1 MAPKRN
7 HLHLMNWF
15 AGKMFGI
22 ALLLMESVS
31 VVELDSCAFVE
42 EGALYEFEGPGV
54 DDSTSLTDVLEIS
67 VDV

>member
-1 MAPKRN
+1 
-7 HLHLMNWF
+7 
-15 AGKMFGI
+15 
-22 ALLLMESVS
+22 MESVS

-67 VDV
+67 DDV